1 MIFSRKKFGDSDFL
15 CTFATENLL
24 NFDNMVMIDKE
35 TKERRNAEYNK
46 IARKYPAY
54 LSLAIPII
62 LGVAMGVKDIAGT
75 GMWIKGLTY
84 LMSVSA
90 FSAALFF
97 LLRFS
102 LQSIATFYP
111 ERLFFCNRLKPT
123 TRILYNNDKTY
134 TDEQKVDIRKKI
146 LAKKNIDLQK
156 YKSKTYKN
164 KKYVMRVD
172 EAARWLL
179 DVTRFD
185 EILFEKNCL
194 YGFWRNLTAALLDD
208 AILVFVLA
216 AINKWY
222 YPLPLG
228 EDLVTIG
235 VIVLLLTILVTWV
248 AYCNGKTFAKKM
260 YDVFMNMNDEM
271 FN

>member
-1 MIFSRKKFGDSDFL
+1 MIKK
-15 CTFATENLL
+15 
-24 NFDNMVMIDKE
+24 IDKE
-35 TKERRNAEYNK
+35 TIERRNTEYNK
-46 IARKYPAY
+46 KARKYPAY

-62 LGVAMGVKDIAGT
+62 LGMAMGVKDMTGA
-75 GMWIKGLTY
+75 GMWIKGLIY
-84 LMSVSA
+84 LMSISTI
-90 FSAALFF
+90 SAALFF

-102 LQSIATFYP
+102 LQSMAKFYP
-111 ERLFFCNRLKPT
+111 ERILFCDRLKPT
-123 TRILYNNDKTY
+123 TRVLYNNDKTY
-134 TDEQKVDIRKKI
+134 TDEQKADIRKMI

-156 YKSKTYKN
+156 YKPKTYKN

-172 EAARWLL
+172 EAAKWLL

-194 YGFWRNLTAALLDD
+194 YGFWRNLTAALLVD
-208 AILVFVLA
+208 AIFVFVLA

-228 EDLVTIG
+228 VDLVTIG
-235 VIVLLLTILVTWV
+235 IIVLLLTILATWV
-248 AYCNGKTFAKKM
+248 AYCNGKIFAKKM

>member
-1 MIFSRKKFGDSDFL
+1 MIQ
-15 CTFATENLL
+15 
-24 NFDNMVMIDKE
+24 IDRE
-35 TKERRNAEYNK
+35 TKEKRNAEYNK
-46 IARKYPAY
+46 KARKYPAY

-62 LGVAMGVKDIAGT
+62 LGVAMGVKDMVGA
-75 GMWIKGLTY
+75 GMWIKCLTY

-90 FSAALFF
+90 ISAALFF
-97 LLRFS
+97 LLSFS
-102 LQSIATFYP
+102 LQAIAVFYP
-111 ERLFFCNRLKPT
+111 ERLFFCGRLKPT

-134 TDEQKVDIRKKI
+134 TDEQKADIRKKI
-146 LAKKNIDLQK
+146 FAKKNIDLKK
-156 YKSKTYKN
+156 YKPKTYKN
-164 KKYVMRVD
+164 KKYVMRID
-172 EAARWLL
+172 DAAGWLL

-194 YGFWRNLTAALLDD
+194 YGFWRNLTAALLVD
-208 AILVFVLA
+208 AIFVFVLA

-222 YPLPLG
+222 YTLPLG

-248 AYCNGKTFAKKM
+248 AYCNGKIFAKKM

>member
-1 MIFSRKKFGDSDFL
+1 MIQ
-15 CTFATENLL
+15 
-24 NFDNMVMIDKE
+24 IDRE
-35 TKERRNAEYNK
+35 TKKKRNLEYNK

-54 LSLAIPII
+54 LSLVIPII
-62 LGVAMGVKDIAGT
+62 LGVSMGVKDMVGA
-75 GMWIKGLTY
+75 GMWINGLTY
-84 LMSVSA
+84 LLSISA
-90 FSAALFF
+90 ISAALFF

-102 LQSIATFYP
+102 LQSIAIFYP
-111 ERLFFCNRLKPT
+111 ERIFFCDRLKPT

-134 TDEQKVDIRKKI
+134 TDELKADIIKKI
-146 LAKKNIDLQK
+146 FAKKNIDLKK
-156 YKSKTYKN
+156 YKPKTYKN
-164 KKYVMRVD
+164 KKYVMRID
-172 EAARWLL
+172 EAVRWLL

-194 YGFWRNLTAALLDD
+194 YGFWRNLTAALLVDT
-208 AILVFVLA
+208 ILVFVLA
-216 AINKWY
+216 AIHKWY
-222 YPLPLG
+222 YTLPLG

-248 AYCNGKTFAKKM
+248 AYCNGKIFAKKM